1 MFDLVTKHK
10 RIAQVIFVLVALPF
24 AFFGVDYYFRG
35 GGGPQSLATIGG
47 DRITQEEYDRRL
59 REQQDRMREQLG
71 RNYDPSM
78 FDSPEVRYALLDQL
92 VNERL
97 LERRARSDNLRVSDA
112 QLAQF
117 IQDLPPFQDNGK
129 FSKEKYTQLLASR
142 NMTPLGFE
150 QRVRQDLTLAPLQ
163 EPVAAANINAKSS
176 VERFLVLVEQQRDVA
191 VAAIDP
197 APFAKDVKVDDAQV
211 KAFYEQNP
219 MAFQSPEEAKIE
231 YVILTQEALI
241 GQVKVDPEDVRRQYE
256 TNISQY
262 STKEQRRASHILIA
276 VKPDAKDAEKAE
288 AKKKAEALLAQ
299 VKANPAKFADIAKAN
314 SQDPGSAQQGGD
326 LGTFARG
333 SMVKPFEDAVFAAKP
348 GDIVGPVQSDFGYH
362 IIKLTGITPERIQPL
377 EEVRAQIEADM
388 KRQKASQKFAASA
401 EQFQNL
407 VYEQADSLAPAA
419 KQLDL
424 KVETTPLITRAQ
436 AQQIALGN
444 AKFVEGLFSPESVQ
458 GKRNSD
464 AMEIAPN
471 VLMAARLVEYK
482 PAALRPLVDVQD
494 QIRQQLVRKAASE
507 AAQQSG
513 REKLKLLQDGKSD
526 KEAGVTFTK
535 TLLVNRNAVQPGF
548 SPDALKSIFQL
559 SAAKLPTYTGAPNER
574 GGFSIYKVEKVV
586 DPPAP
591 DAAKLNTAGSRMA
604 EQVGRELM
612 TAYLASLR
620 AGTDVKI
627 NQAGLEK
634 K

>member
-10 RIAQVIFVLVALPF
+10 RIAQVVFALVALPF

-35 GGGPQSLATIGG
+35 AGGPQSLATIGG

-176 VERFLVLVEQQRDVA
+176 VERFLALVEQQRDVA

-211 KAFYEQNP
+211 KAFYEQTP

-256 TNISQY
+256 SNISQY

-299 VKANPAKFADIAKAN
+299 VKANPAKFADLAKAN

-333 SMVKPFEDAVFAAKP
+333 SMVKPFEDAVFAAKL

-362 IIKLTGITPERIQPL
+362 VIKVTGITPERIQPL
-377 EEVRAQIEADM
+377 EEVRAQIDADM

-444 AKFVEGLFSPESVQ
+444 AKFVEALFSPESVH
-458 GKRNSD
+458 GKRNTD

-471 VLMAARLVEYK
+471 VLMAARVIEYK
-482 PAALRPLVDVQD
+482 PAALRPLADVQD

-507 AAQQSG
+507 AAQQAG
-513 REKLKLLQDGKSD
+513 RDKLKLLQDGKSD

-535 TLLVNRNAVQPGF
+535 TLLVNRNAIQPGF

-559 SAAKLPTYTGAPNER
+559 SSAKLPAYTGAPNER

-586 DPPAP
+586 DPPMP

>member
-424 KVETTPLITRAQ
+424 KVETTPFITRAQ

>member
-10 RIAQVIFVLVALPF
+10 RLTQVVFALVALPF

-35 GGGPQSLATIGG
+35 ASGPEPLATIGG

-71 RNYDPSM
+71 GNYDASM
-78 FDSPEVRYALLDQL
+78 FDSPEVRFALLEQL

-97 LERRARSDNLRVSDA
+97 LERRARADNLRVSDA

-142 NMTPLGFE
+142 NMTPQGFE
-150 QRVRQDLTLAPLQ
+150 QKVRQDLTMAPLQ
-163 EPVAAANINAKSS
+163 EPVAAANIAAKASI
-176 VERFLVLVEQQRDVA
+176 ERYLSLLEQQRDVA
-191 VAAIDP
+191 VAMIDP
-197 APFAKDVKVDDAQV
+197 APYAKDAKVDDAQV
-211 KAFYEQNP
+211 KAFYDQNP
-219 MAFQSPEEAKIE
+219 AAFQAPEEAKIE
-231 YVILTQEALI
+231 YVVLTQEALT
-241 GQVKVDPEDVRRQYE
+241 GQVQVDPEEVRRQYE
-256 TNISQY
+256 SNIRQY
-262 STKEQRRASHILIA
+262 GSKEQRSASHILIA
-276 VKPDAKDAEKAE
+276 VKPDAKEDEKVA
-288 AKKKAEALLAQ
+288 AKRKAEALYAQ

-314 SQDPGSAQQGGD
+314 SQDPGSAGNGGD
-326 LGTFARG
+326 LGTFGRG

-348 GDIVGPVQSDFGYH
+348 GDIVGPVLSDFGYH
-362 IIKLTGITPERIQPL
+362 IIKVTGVTAEHIQPL
-377 EEVRAQIEADM
+377 DQVRPQIEADIR
-388 KRQKASQKFAASA
+388 RQKAGQKFAAAA

-407 VYEQADSLAPAA
+407 VYEQADSLAQVT

-424 KVETTPLITRAQ
+424 KLEATPFITRAQ

-444 AKFVEGLFSPESVQ
+444 AKFVEALFSPESVQ
-458 GKRNSD
+458 GKRNTD
-464 AMEIAPN
+464 AMEVAPN
-471 VLMAARLVEYK
+471 VLMAARVLEYK
-482 PAALRPLVDVQD
+482 PASLRPFADVQ
-494 QIRQQLVRKAASE
+494 QPIRQQLVRKAASD
-507 AAQQSG
+507 AAQQAG
-513 REKLKLLQDGKSD
+513 REKLALLEQGKSD
-526 KEAGVTFTK
+526 KEAGVTFNK

-548 SPDALKSIFQL
+548 SPDALKSIFQ
-559 SAAKLPTYTGAPNER
+559 ADPAKLPAYTGAPNER
-574 GGFSIYKVEKVV
+574 GGFSIYKIDKVV

-591 DAAKLNTAGSRMA
+591 DAAKLNTAGTRVA
-604 EQVGRELM
+604 DQVGRELM

-627 NQAGLEK
+627 NQTGLDK

>member
-10 RIAQVIFVLVALPF
+10 RIAQVVFALVALPF

-35 GGGPQSLATIGG
+35 AGGPQSLATIGG

-176 VERFLVLVEQQRDVA
+176 VERFLALVEQQRDVA

-211 KAFYEQNP
+211 KAFYEQTP

-256 TNISQY
+256 SNISQY

-299 VKANPAKFADIAKAN
+299 VKANPAKFADLAKAN

-333 SMVKPFEDAVFAAKP
+333 SMVKPFEDAVFAAKL

-362 IIKLTGITPERIQPL
+362 VIKVTGITPERIQPL
-377 EEVRAQIEADM
+377 EEVRAQIDADM

-444 AKFVEGLFSPESVQ
+444 AKFVEALFSPESVH
-458 GKRNSD
+458 GKRNTD

-471 VLMAARLVEYK
+471 VLMAARVIEYK
-482 PAALRPLVDVQD
+482 PAALRPLADVQD

-507 AAQQSG
+507 AAQQAG
-513 REKLKLLQDGKSD
+513 RDKLKLLQDGKSD

-535 TLLVNRNAVQPGF
+535 TLLVNRNAIQPGF

-559 SAAKLPTYTGAPNER
+559 SSAKLPAYTGAPNER

-586 DPPAP
+586 DPPLP

>member
-10 RIAQVIFVLVALPF
+10 RIAQVVFALVALPF

-35 GGGPQSLATIGG
+35 AGGPQSLATIGG

-176 VERFLVLVEQQRDVA
+176 VERFLALVEQQRDVA

-211 KAFYEQNP
+211 KAFYEQTP

-256 TNISQY
+256 SNISQY

-299 VKANPAKFADIAKAN
+299 VKANPAKFADLAKAN

-333 SMVKPFEDAVFAAKP
+333 SMVKPFEDAVFAAKL

-362 IIKLTGITPERIQPL
+362 VIKVTGITPERIQPL
-377 EEVRAQIEADM
+377 EEVRAQIDADM

-444 AKFVEGLFSPESVQ
+444 AKFVEALFSPESVH
-458 GKRNSD
+458 GKRNTD

-471 VLMAARLVEYK
+471 VLMAARVIEYK
-482 PAALRPLVDVQD
+482 PAALRPLADVQD

-507 AAQQSG
+507 AAQQAG
-513 REKLKLLQDGKSD
+513 RDKLKLLQDGKSD

-535 TLLVNRNAVQPGF
+535 TLLVNRNAIQPGF

-559 SAAKLPTYTGAPNER
+559 SSAKLPAYTGAPNER

-586 DPPAP
+586 DPPLP

-627 NQAGLEK
+627 NPAGLEK